1 MSGVLAPLT
10 LLALDVTLTHPAA
23 LAVLA
28 MFISG
33 IGWLMV
39 YLWVEVRRLSA
50 PPRTDDTGRNGH
62 RAGWFRG
69 VRPRRRAR

>member
-28 MFISG
+28 MFVSG
-33 IGWLMV
+33 IGWLRV

-50 PPRTDDTGRNGH
+50 PPRTDDT
-62 RAGWFRG
+62 RAETATEQGG
-69 VRPRRRAR
+69 SGA